1 MVVITL
7 LAIMITS
14 LLWSVHV
21 QGHPPISIHMGFGAV
36 TWSVLLVGTT
46 VTTVEYTPWNI
57 ETHNG
62 PENRGLKRNVPNNIG
77 IIRVIKVLALLSACC
92 CQRDVHFLHLQNAAY
107 PRSFGEAQRGQTHR
121 DMC

>member
-1 MVVITL
+1 MFKGIRYL
-7 LAIMITS
+7 DSHGI
-14 LLWSVHV
+14 
-21 QGHPPISIHMGFGAV
+21 GAV

-46 VTTVEYTPWNI
+46 VATVEYTPWNT
-57 ETHNG
+57 ETHDG
-62 PENRGLKRNVPNNIG
+62 PEIRGLERNVPNNIG
-77 IIRVIKVLALLSACC
+77 IMSYQSVGTVVACC